1 MAHRSRS
8 SATTRGS
15 STFKVQNLPL
25 LRRDMP
31 LKKLQNLFKLKLELC
46 TITYDFDDQAANKR
60 ARNHKRQILLE
71 LVKFTNNQPNQK
83 IFSEAAMPAIVEM
96 LEANVFRDLPPQQ
109 NEEFDPEEEE
119 HNLDSSWP
127 HLQAVYEF
135 MLRFIV
141 STEVKAKVAR
151 KYLTKKF
158 CKRMIDLFDSED
170 PRERDY
176 LKTILHRIYGKFMTY
191 RSVIRR
197 YIQYTFYM
205 FVYETERHNGIG
217 ELLEI
222 LGSIINGFTL
232 PLKKEHEAFLVRALV
247 PLHKPKCVGAYHLQL
262 SYCMTQFVEKEPG
275 TTELILCGLIKYWPW
290 SSSAKQVL
298 FLNELEDLM
307 ELLEDEML
315 EKLYEPLFNH
325 LGRCLASTHFQVQE
339 RTLYLWNNEHLV
351 NSGCLSKPHCTKS
364 LTSIHYPL
372 QQISKGHWNGNVQNL
387 AQNVIKLYMAYD
399 LSFFNKMAQKYIKE
413 EETKEKVA
421 QQRQQN
427 WASLEQAVEDRKIR
441 EQKEERGRE
450 EHTAKRAE

>member
-1 MAHRSRS
+1 
-8 SATTRGS
+8 
-15 STFKVQNLPL
+15 
-25 LRRDMP
+25 MP

-46 TITYDFDDQAANKR
+46 TVMYDFDDQAANKR

-83 IFSEAAMPAIVEM
+83 IFSEAVMPAIVDM

-109 NEEFDPEEEE
+109 TEEFDPEEEE

-151 KYLTKKF
+151 KYLTKRF

-176 LKTILHRIYGKFMTY
+176 LKTILHRIYGKFMSY

-197 YIQYTFYM
+197 YIQYTFYS

-247 PLHKPKCVGAYHLQL
+247 PLHKPKCVAAYHLQL
-262 SYCMTQFVEKEPG
+262 SYCMTQFVEKEPS
-275 TTELILCGLIKYWPW
+275 TTELILCGLFKFWPW

-307 ELLEDEML
+307 ELLDDEML
-315 EKLYEPLFNH
+315 EKLSGPLFKH
-325 LGRCLASTHFQVQE
+325 LGHCLSSTHFQVQE

-351 NSGCLSKPHCTKS
+351 NSGCLSKQHCTKS
-364 LTSIHYPL
+364 LIFIFYPL
-372 QQISKGHWNGNVQNL
+372 QQISKGHWNGNVQTLAKNL
-387 AQNVIKLYMAYD
+387 MNLYMAYD
-399 LSFFNKMAQKYIKE
+399 SSFYNKMGTSYIKE
-413 EETKEKVA
+413 EEAREHDET
-421 QQRQQN
+421 QRQTN
-427 WASLEQAVEDRKIR
+427 WTALDTEVQRRKQLREDKDNDDTGSDLSKQAD
-441 EQKEERGRE
+441 
-450 EHTAKRAE
+450 